1 MTFPAIGVITDRK
14 SILIGVSQMKSK
26 QLSAPLTLGIVEAG
40 RRLGLGRDA
49 AYRAVSLGQIP
60 SIMISTRRRVPTAAL
75 ESLLE
80 TGTPSQ
86 IPAMKLKQPK
96 ISRKSAGGGPKVCR
110 TAAETASVP
119 LHLPVQIELA
129 DERVTLTA
137 GERAAARVHGG
148 EIPFAK
154 AKAKARAL
162 AQRDGDHANSEV
174 GAT

>member
-1 MTFPAIGVITDRK
+1 MTIPVIGAITDRK

-86 IPAMKLKQPK
+86 TPATKLRQPK
-96 ISRKSAGGGPKVCR
+96 ISHKPAGGDQESAAVLRSAQPFRCICR
-110 TAAETASVP
+110 FRSS
-119 LHLPVQIELA
+119 LPM
-129 DERVTLTA
+129 
-137 GERAAARVHGG
+137 GE
-148 EIPFAK
+148 
-154 AKAKARAL
+154 
-162 AQRDGDHANSEV
+162 
-174 GAT
+174 